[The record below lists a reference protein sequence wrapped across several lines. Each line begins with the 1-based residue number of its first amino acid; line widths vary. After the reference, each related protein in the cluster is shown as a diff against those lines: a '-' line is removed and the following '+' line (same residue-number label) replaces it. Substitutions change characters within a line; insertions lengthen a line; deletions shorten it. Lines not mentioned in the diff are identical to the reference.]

1 MTEEEAMD
9 FYIEKLQ
16 AAIEQGDT
24 EVTLPTRF
32 GDNDYSNIL
41 NTACETVREKTGYGV
56 YVTAGSVAT
65 GNSTVTITPPK
76 KR

>member
-1 MTEEEAMD
+1 MHRW
-9 FYIEKLQ
+9 LQ
-16 AAIEQGDT
+16 
-24 EVTLPTRF
+24 LRRLYL
-32 GDNDYSNIL
+32 DYSNIL

-65 GNSTVTITPPK
+65 GDSTVTITPPK